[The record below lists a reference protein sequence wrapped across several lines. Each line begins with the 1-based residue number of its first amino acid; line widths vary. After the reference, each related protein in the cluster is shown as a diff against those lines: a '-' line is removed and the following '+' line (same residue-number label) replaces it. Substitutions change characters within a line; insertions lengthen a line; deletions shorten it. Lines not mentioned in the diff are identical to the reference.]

1 MDVLGYLGFLK
12 CCSLSSD
19 LTKFGGGAAQRRRH
33 DLIQET
39 EWENQDFL
47 KMNEMLL
54 GLHCQLDNAVLL
66 STWLH

>member
-1 MDVLGYLGFLK
+1 MDVLGYLGFFK

-19 LTKFGGGAAQRRRH
+19 LTKFLEWGLQRRRH

-39 EWENQDFL
+39 EWEDQDFL

-54 GLHCQLDNAVLL
+54 GLHCQLDDAVLL